1 MERLF
6 RIRASQASKI
16 MGRIG
21 LTDKQIDRLKELENK
36 ANPTVIQQKEIVE
49 LLLKKSNCNLP
60 DTCTTYLKEWYA
72 NDHEEI
78 KSKYLDKGISVEDDL
93 IDFAAQQLGYGMAEK
108 NRVRISDEYFD
119 GECDIDFPDCVVDV
133 KAAWNR
139 KTLHDRVDEGLCME
153 YEYQLRVYMHLYKK
167 NKGILFT
174 GLMNTPETDWAP
186 EIIYDD
192 LPSELRWVG
201 FTVHHDP
208 LIIDA
213 IRERV
218 IMCRKWLTEYDIKMK
233 NKLGK
238 LN

>member
-21 LTDKQIDRLKELENK
+21 LTDKQLEMLTELQNK
-36 ANPTVIQQKEIVE
+36 PKRTVLQESTMSE
-49 LLLKKSNCNLP
+49 LLDKHNNPKLP
-60 DTCTTYLKEWYA
+60 DTCTTYLKEFYA
-72 NDHEEI
+72 NDQEEI
-78 KSKYLDKGISVEDDL
+78 RSKYLDKGISVEDDL

-139 KTLHDRVDEGLCME
+139 KTLHDRVDEGLCVE
-153 YEYQLRVYMHLYKK
+153 HEYQLRVYMHLYKK

-192 LPSELRWVG
+192 LPAELRWIG
-201 FTVHHDP
+201 FKVHHDP